1 MEAFG
6 GVNRIYGN
14 GLNKLEPKDVE
25 QMACPNLKLL
35 KTKDLKKLAKKID
48 AAMASSKISAAWFDQ
63 ILSDYLPVSV
73 PA

>member
-6 GVNRIYGN
+6 GVNQFYGN

-25 QMACPNLKLL
+25 QMACPNLKLV
-35 KTKDLKKLAKKID
+35 KTKDLERLTKKID
-48 AAMASSKISAAWFDQ
+48 AAMASSQVSVEWFDQ
-63 ILSDYLPVSV
+63 ILSDYLPVLV

>member
-6 GVNRIYGN
+6 GVNRFYGN

-25 QMACPNLKLL
+25 QMACPNLKLV
-35 KTKDLKKLAKKID
+35 KTKELERITKRID
-48 AAMASSKISAAWFDQ
+48 AAMAASKISAAWFDQ
-63 ILSDYLPVSV
+63 ILSDCLPVSM